1 MNCGVDGQVMVSAL
15 IVVGLVNG
23 VAVLAAEFVLGFAA
37 LRRIWRDAVVERR
50 ATTGTPVGGVTKSW
64 LPRDTGIDALLDM
77 HPDALSSGQIRAFAR
92 GFQSPV

>member
-1 MNCGVDGQVMVSAL
+1 MVSAL

-23 VAVLAAEFVLGFAA
+23 VAVLAAAFVLGFAA

-64 LPRDTGIDALLDM
+64 IPRDAGIDALLAM
-77 HPDALSSGQIRAFAR
+77 HPDALSSAASSIDRTA
-92 GFQSPV
+92 GF